1 MRCNP
6 SWTLRTRSNSKSNL
20 VVASEVVDSHNF
32 VDSKFGRPGRSPG
45 PAHLSY
51 TVYLTRPI
59 PRSVPLDELTTVE
72 MSNADRALGRLAGSG
87 RRLKNPL
94 ILANLYIRREA
105 VSSTRIEGTQATL
118 EDLYEAETGGAVGS
132 DVQEVI
138 NYVATLFEGLEA
150 IKVEPISVDLLKRL
164 HIELMSGVRGED
176 KQPGVIRNRP
186 NWIGSNDPATALFV
200 PPPHTELSSGLA
212 DWERFLAEDI
222 PMPPLI
228 RCALMHYQFET
239 LHPFLDGNGRLGRL
253 LIILYLMREDH
264 LPAPLLYLS
273 TYFEQ
278 HKPAYYDALQGVRE
292 RGDIQTWL
300 QYFLKAIA
308 HQANDAVRRSERL
321 VDLAEEYRT
330 RLSGSRSRAHEL
342 IDPLLASPWI
352 TTQRARS
359 ELGVTNT
366 GATNILRQLE
376 EVGILSPLPRLPGRS
391 NRWVAAEVM
400 SAVRDD
406 FDAST

>member
-1 MRCNP
+1 M
-6 SWTLRTRSNSKSNL
+6 
-20 VVASEVVDSHNF
+20 DSHNF
-32 VDSKFGRPGRSPG
+32 VDSDFGRPGRSPG
-45 PAHLSY
+45 PAHLAY
-51 TVYLTRPI
+51 TVYLPRAI
-59 PRSVPLDELTTVE
+59 PRSLPLDELTTFE
-72 MSNADRALGRLAGSG
+72 LSNADRALGRLAGSG

-118 EDLYEAETGGAVGS
+118 EDLYDAETGGAVGS

-138 NYVATLFEGLEA
+138 NYVATLFEGLDA
-150 IKVEPISVDLLKRL
+150 VKSEPITADLVKRL
-164 HIELMSGVRGED
+164 HVTLMSGVRGED
-176 KQPGVIRNRP
+176 KQPGIIRDRP
-186 NWIGSNDPATALFV
+186 NWIGSSDPATARFV
-200 PPPHTELSSGLA
+200 PPPHTELDGGLA
-212 DWERFLAEDI
+212 DWEQFLEEDLPI
-222 PMPPLI
+222 PPLI

-300 QYFLKAIA
+300 QYFLRAIG

-321 VDLAEEYRT
+321 IDLGEDYRS

-352 TTQRARS
+352 TTQRAKQ
-359 ELGVTNT
+359 ELDVSST

-376 EVGILSPLPRLPGRS
+376 EVGILVPTPRVPGRS
-391 NRWVAAEVM
+391 NRWVAHEAM

-406 FDAST
+406 LDTNTP